1 MKLLTL
7 GGFKNVTV
15 KHQLFELSVVWSYYF
30 TFFAWLLI
38 RLVDLSLCVYLC
50 KYTVHTSDTVRKLS
64 VDCVVNL
71 FYLV

>member
-30 TFFAWLLI
+30 TFFCMVAYQTC
-38 RLVDLSLCVYLC
+38 RFVTVCVLVQIHSA
-50 KYTVHTSDTVRKLS
+50 HI
-64 VDCVVNL
+64 
-71 FYLV
+71 